1 MSPASQS
8 ERIRQAVMRSVRSRD
23 LYTEAQV
30 KNMFGALRTA
40 ETNVKAELMRIKE
53 RSIITKGL
61 EVRRSQLKGIQRE
74 IDSITRDLRKEM
86 SLVSRQSMTGAY
98 RKSFDDVVNEWADM
112 GVPTYT
118 SLSPV
123 ERLKMARDAFS
134 LVDRKALDF
143 LVNYELQLLGNVTR
157 ELAEGIKNHITI
169 GLIQGESIAKISKN
183 IGGIITDPE
192 AFRRAGKTVF
202 RTAQTRTETIVRT
215 ETLRAYNQGRHKFY
229 EQVGVKWVIWMSV
242 GDKRMCPVCRELD
255 GKRFKVGK
263 VPGPPN
269 HPNCRCSTFVDP
281 KSLGIKDKP
290 VVVEKPKPKPKPKP
304 EAKLKKPTCTKDMPP
319 PEWFK
324 EAKTIKEAEK
334 LAGKHFIVE
343 GYDEEILKMM
353 VDYEGLSVESANQIN
368 RALAKMNMRTG
379 DKFRLNYIGTRT
391 DEVMG
396 GATASMDS
404 GARLLLNRKHLKT
417 PKVCE
422 KMCFGDRS
430 LYTRTLN
437 EYNELLTKKKKGNC
451 LAFCKIVL

>member
-1 MSPASQS
+1 MAR
-8 ERIRQAVMRSVRSRD
+8 ELLDWIFDDWREMKG
-23 LYTEAQV
+23 YTEAQV
-30 KNMFGALRTA
+30 KGMFGALRTA

-61 EVRRSQLKGIQRE
+61 EVRQAQLKSIQRE

-169 GLIQGESIAKISKN
+169 GLIQGESLAKISRN

-192 AFRRAGKTVF
+192 AFRRAWKTVF
-202 RTAQTRTETIVRT
+202 RTAQHRTETIVRT

-229 EQVGVKWVIWMSV
+229 EEVGVKWIRWMSV

-263 VPGPPN
+263 ALGPPQ
-269 HPNCRCSTFVDP
+269 HPQCRCCTFADP
-281 KSLGIKDKP
+281 ENLGIKEKQLE
-290 VVVEKPKPKPKPKP
+290 VEDEAESTAAVAAEKKP
-304 EAKLKKPTCTKDMPP
+304 ETVIKSPSEITEKARKKRSEKQQIGKWAAAG
-319 PEWFK
+319 EF
-324 EAKTIKEAEK
+324 EK
-334 LAGKHFIVE
+334 LNMKELEEQAKKFGIPVARNKVDFIRLLEPLEPGFDWENIRGAELKRLLRKHKISSRWSK
-343 GYDEEILKMM
+343 DELVQLLKN
-353 VDYEGLSVESANQIN
+353 AQAI
-368 RALAKMNMRTG
+368 RAL
-379 DKFRLNYIGTRT
+379 
-391 DEVMG
+391 
-396 GATASMDS
+396 
-404 GARLLLNRKHLKT
+404 
-417 PKVCE
+417 E
-422 KMCFGDRS
+422 KS
-430 LYTRTLN
+430 V
-437 EYNELLTKKKKGNC
+437 K
-451 LAFCKIVL
+451 